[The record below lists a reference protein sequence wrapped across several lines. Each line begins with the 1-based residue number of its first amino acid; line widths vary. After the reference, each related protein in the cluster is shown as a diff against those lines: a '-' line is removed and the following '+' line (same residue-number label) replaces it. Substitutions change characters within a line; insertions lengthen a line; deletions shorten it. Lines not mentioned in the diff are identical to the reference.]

1 MSFAT
6 SIKGFKE
13 ILSFNNPIELIFHHL
28 FRSAEKLCIYRFG
41 EYQVVILK
49 SGGDLNGLRACIA
62 TDQYKQFFKHM
73 DLEQSLKILDLGAHT
88 GGFIFALLDE
98 GHVISKSLSVEQNEH
113 TYSRLT
119 FNIALNHLSNSCAAI
134 HAAVWSKSIKLIS
147 SEGDGRTSGNVNAAL
162 DQDEHSSRMI
172 QGYSL
177 NELFKLVDESE
188 VVDICKI
195 DVEGAEWEIF
205 SHLQNCDLLFKR
217 CRYLIIEI
225 HPSKIQKIDLLS
237 VIQDN
242 NFELLAK
249 CIVRIAK

>member
-6 SIKGFKE
+6 RVKGLKE
-13 ILSFNNPIELIFHHL
+13 ILSFDNPIELIFHHL

-41 EYQVVILK
+41 KYQVVILK
-49 SGGDLNGLRACIA
+49 SGGDLNGLRAC
-62 TDQYKQFFKHM
+62 TDQYKQFFKQM
-73 DLEQSLKILDLGAHT
+73 KLERPLKILDLGAHT

-147 SEGDGRTSGNVNAAL
+147 SEGDGRTSGNVNAAVY
-162 DQDEHSSRMI
+162 QDEHSSRMI

-177 NELFKLVDESE
+177 NELFKLVDEHE
-188 VVDICKI
+188 VLDICKI

-205 SHLQNCDLLFKR
+205 SHLQSCDLLFKR

-225 HPSKIQKIDLLS
+225 HPPKKYKTDLLS
-237 VIQDN
+237 QQFKII
-242 NFELLAK
+242 LLNYTK
-249 CIVRIAK
+249 